1 MATFGEGVLISAD
14 DGVRIRVDAS
24 LSHLGHTELEIA
36 GLAIA
41 ERHHF
46 VQAREGL
53 VRRMLVVQLERF
65 LPSNHETYRYV
76 LPDPVEMGG
85 ASWGRWVYCYSLAR
99 AEAPEDGDTV
109 RLLRRHEL
117 ALEDEQIMARYARI
131 VGDDA
136 RREILIF
143 YHEPLRALGHSLAT
157 LAATDG
163 TVRPTFES
171 VARDL
176 QARARRAFEVE

>member
-36 GLAIA
+36 GLALA

-46 VQAREGL
+46 VQAREGRP
-53 VRRMLVVQLERF
+53 RRMLVVQLERF
-65 LPSNHETYRYV
+65 LPSNDETYRY
-76 LPDPVEMGG
+76 LLANPVEMGG
-85 ASWGRWVYCYSLAR
+85 ATWGRWVYCYSLA
-99 AEAPEDGDTV
+99 ATEAPEDGDTA
-109 RLLRRHEL
+109 RFLRRHGLE
-117 ALEDEQIMARYARI
+117 LEDEQIMARYARI

-136 RREILIF
+136 RREVLVF
-143 YHEPLRALGHSLAT
+143 YHEPLSALGHSLAT
-157 LAATDG
+157 LAADDG
-163 TVRPTFES
+163 TVRPAFES